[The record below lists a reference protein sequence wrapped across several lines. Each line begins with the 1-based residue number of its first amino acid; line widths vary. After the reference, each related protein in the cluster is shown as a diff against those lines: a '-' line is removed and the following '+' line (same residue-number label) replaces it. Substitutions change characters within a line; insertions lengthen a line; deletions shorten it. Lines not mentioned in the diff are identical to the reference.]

1 MAEQAAEMMRGTL
14 SEIAGKLTD
23 TSSDGGVKNVAV
35 FANNKDLDAFVKAKI
50 ERDKASALA
59 ASGIQEKQETT

>member
-1 MAEQAAEMMRGTL
+1 
-14 SEIAGKLTD
+14 
-23 TSSDGGVKNVAV
+23 VKNVAV